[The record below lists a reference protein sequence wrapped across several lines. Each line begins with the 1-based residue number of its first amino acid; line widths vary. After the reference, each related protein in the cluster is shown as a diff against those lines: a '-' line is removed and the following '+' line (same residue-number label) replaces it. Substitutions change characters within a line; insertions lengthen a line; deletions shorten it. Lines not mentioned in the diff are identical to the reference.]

1 MTVATQT
8 EAPYFPG
15 AGVNITDRGDLPLK
29 QCITE

>member
-1 MTVATQT
+1 MATQT
-8 EAPYFPG
+8 EAPHFPG